1 MFLYRKYY
9 KLKNVHPTFYMGGRS
24 SVSSD
29 IKAGA
34 YAYIGPNCIIYP
46 KVTIGEYSMLANN
59 VSVIGGDHLYNK
71 PGTPIIFS
79 GRAILKETLIGKDV
93 WVGAHSKILTGVT
106 IGNGAI
112 IAMGS
117 VVTKDVEPFTIYGG
131 IPAKKIKNRFNTKE
145 DVEVHKKM
153 LSKEYVNTEFGIN
166 DLCK

>member
-1 MFLYRKYY
+1 
-9 KLKNVHPTFYMGGRS
+9 MGGRS
-24 SVSSD
+24 FVSSD

-34 YAYIGPNCIIYP
+34 YVYIGPNCIIYP

-59 VSVIGGDHLYNK
+59 VSIIGGDHLYNK

-117 VVTKDVEPFTIYGG
+117 VVTKDVEPFAIYGG

-145 DVEVHKKM
+145 DVEVHEKM
-153 LSKEYVNTEFGIN
+153 LGIEYVNTKFGIN
-166 DLCK
+166 DLCE